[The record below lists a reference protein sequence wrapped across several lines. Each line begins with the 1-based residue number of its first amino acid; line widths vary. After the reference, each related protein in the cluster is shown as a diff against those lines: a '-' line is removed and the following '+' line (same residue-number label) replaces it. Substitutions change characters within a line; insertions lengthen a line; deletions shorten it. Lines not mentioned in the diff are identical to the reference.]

1 MTSAKT
7 KPVDITGL
15 PKGRHIGDKKITA
28 KDAYK
33 FVCDYVET
41 GSYTMV
47 AEMNKQSRTSVTRHI
62 KAFIANNPEE
72 FQKILDAFL
81 ARNKQEMI
89 LSNTYTT
96 VKALDKVNEMLDDP
110 SACKSV
116 KDVAMTY
123 GILYDKGALMKGE
136 ATQNSAIVIKMSG
149 DIEELSK

>member
-1 MTSAKT
+1 MTS
-7 KPVDITGL
+7 VDITGL
-15 PKGRHIGDKKITA
+15 PRGRHIGDKKITA

-89 LSNTYTT
+89 LNNTYTT

-110 SACKSV
+110 EACKSV

-136 ATQNSAIVIKMSG
+136 ATQNAAIVIKMAG
-149 DIEELSK
+149 DVEELSK

>member
-1 MTSAKT
+1 MTT
-7 KPVDITGL
+7 MPVDVTGL

-62 KAFIANNPEE
+62 KKFIADNPEE
-72 FQKILDAFL
+72 FQRILDTFL

-89 LSNTYTT
+89 LNNTYTT

-110 SACKSV
+110 EACKRV

-123 GILYDKGALMKGE
+123 GIL
-136 ATQNSAIVIKMSG
+136 
-149 DIEELSK
+149 SK

>member
-1 MTSAKT
+1 MGTAK
-7 KPVDITGL
+7 VDVTNL
-15 PKGRHIGDKKITA
+15 PKGRHVGDKTITA

-62 KAFIANNPEE
+62 KKFIAENPEE
-72 FQKILDAFL
+72 FQKILDTFL

-89 LSNTYTT
+89 LNNTYTT

-110 SACKSV
+110 EACKSV

-136 ATQNSAIVIKMSG
+136 ATQNAAIVIKMAG
-149 DIEELSK
+149 DVEELSK

>member
-1 MTSAKT
+1 MGTM
-7 KPVDITGL
+7 PVDVTGL
-15 PKGRHIGDKKITA
+15 PRGRHIGDKKITA

-62 KAFIANNPEE
+62 KKFIADNPEE
-72 FQKILDAFL
+72 FQRILDTFL

-89 LSNTYTT
+89 LNNTYTT

-110 SACKSV
+110 EACKSV

>member
-1 MTSAKT
+1 MTT
-7 KPVDITGL
+7 TPVDITGL
-15 PKGRHIGDKKITA
+15 PRGRHIGDKKITA

-62 KAFIANNPEE
+62 KKFIADNPEE
-72 FQKILDAFL
+72 FQRILDTFL

-89 LSNTYTT
+89 LNNTYTT

-110 SACKSV
+110 EACKSV

-136 ATQNSAIVIKMSG
+136 ATQNAAIVIKMAG
-149 DIEELSK
+149 DVEELSK

>member
-1 MTSAKT
+1 MTK
-7 KPVDITGL
+7 VDITGL
-15 PKGRHIGDKKITA
+15 PRGRHIGDKKITA

-72 FQKILDAFL
+72 FQKILDTFL

-89 LSNTYTT
+89 LNNTYTT

-110 SACKSV
+110 EACKSV

-136 ATQNSAIVIKMSG
+136 ATQNAAIVIKMAG
-149 DIEELSK
+149 DVEELSK

>member
-1 MTSAKT
+1 MPTM
-7 KPVDITGL
+7 PIDISGL

-33 FVCDYVET
+33 FVCDYVEC
-41 GSYTMV
+41 GSFTMV
-47 AEMNKQSRTSVTRHI
+47 AEMNKQNRTSVTRHI
-62 KAFIANNPEE
+62 KRFIRENPEE
-72 FQKILDAFL
+72 FQKILDTFL

-89 LSNTYTT
+89 LNNQYTT
-96 VKALDKVNEMLDDP
+96 VKALDKVNQMLDDP
-110 SACKSV
+110 SACKNV

-136 ATQNSAIVIKMSG
+136 STSNQALVIKMAG